1 MVAKIVLSKK
11 LKEKREKAKRQLDS
25 IAHAKKLKKFDT
37 YWSKLK
43 PNTIT
48 NLKRAGID
56 KNEAKDRY
64 VLGNGLGLRVNMWQ
78 MDDKPVVPKGSFEA
92 GEKAKK
98 NIIKKNKE
106 TKEAILKTIDNVKK
120 IFKD

>member
-1 MVAKIVLSKK
+1 MSVSKIVLSKK
-11 LKEKREKAKRQLDS
+11 SKENREKAKRRLDS
-25 IAHAKKLKKFDT
+25 IAHAKKLKKFNT

-43 PNTIT
+43 LSTIT

-78 MDDKPVVPKGSFEA
+78 KIS
-92 GEKAKK
+92 KK
-98 NIIKKNKE
+98 KIKKLEK
-106 TKEAILKTIDNVKK
+106 L
-120 IFKD
+120 F